1 MCSPRPS
8 APCASPAL
16 LPDPSALT
24 IDSIAAQDGLIVF
37 RVRTRA
43 ETAACPQC
51 GRLAHRVHSRYPRTL
66 SDLPW
71 QGIPVQ
77 FQLTVPKF
85 FCDNTACPQRI
96 FAQRL
101 ASVTERYSRK
111 TLRLSEALHLLV
123 YRLGGETAAKVAQ
136 RLGLLL
142 ASPDTLLRQLRRGI
156 ARSTPTLSV
165 RVLGVD
171 DFALRRGQKYA
182 TILVDLERRC
192 PVDLLPDRT
201 SQTLQAWLREHP
213 GVEIIS
219 RDRAGAYAEAA
230 DKAAP
235 QAVQIADRWHLMKNA
250 IDALEMV
257 FKRERRLL
265 KEAAT
270 QVHRQTTPEPS
281 PPPPGSNQRVKAHH
295 RERRIARWEHKM
307 ALIQAAAD
315 LERSGY
321 RSRSEAAKALGIS
334 RTDFYRW
341 LNRNTFVE
349 RKPLPRRERLIDPFA
364 AYLRQ
369 RWDQGCHNGSTLF
382 DEIVQQGFT
391 GNYPMVTRFLQEWRQ
406 EWKLR
411 RAREPAKVL
420 SPRQATWL
428 LLRSGEKSDKLT
440 STEQLLVQA
449 LIQQCPCAEQAREL
463 ALSFF
468 RLVRSRD
475 VEALQRW
482 RESAQESGIRSM
494 ADLSRGIGRDLAAV
508 TAALSSPGSRWSNG
522 QTEGQVNRLKMVKR
536 QMYGRANLDLL
547 RARVLPLPTH
557 CPRPDGV

>member
-1 MCSPRPS
+1 M
-8 APCASPAL
+8 
-16 LPDPSALT
+16 
-24 IDSIAAQDGLIVF
+24 
-37 RVRTRA
+37 
-43 ETAACPQC
+43 
-51 GRLAHRVHSRYPRTL
+51 
-66 SDLPW
+66 
-71 QGIPVQ
+71 
-77 FQLTVPKF
+77 
-85 FCDNTACPQRI
+85 
-96 FAQRL
+96 
-101 ASVTERYSRK
+101 
-111 TLRLSEALHLLV
+111 
-123 YRLGGETAAKVAQ
+123 AK

-142 ASPDTLLRQLRRGI
+142 SSPDSLLRLLRR
-156 ARSTPTLSV
+156 RSSRPSSTPV

-171 DFALRRGQKYA
+171 DFALRRGEKYA

-192 PVDLLPDRT
+192 PIDLLPDRT

-213 GVEIIS
+213 GVQIIS

-235 QAVQIADRWHLMKNA
+235 DAVQIADRWHLMKNA
-250 IDALEMV
+250 IDALERV
-257 FKRERRLL
+257 LQRERRVL

-270 QVHRQTTPEPS
+270 QVHREMTPEPS
-281 PPPPGSNQRVKAHH
+281 PPPPGSNQRVKAHN
-295 RERRIARWEHKM
+295 RDRRIARWEHKM

-315 LERSGY
+315 LENSGY

-334 RTDFYRW
+334 RIDFYRW
-341 LNRNTFVE
+341 LNRNTYVE

-364 AYLRQ
+364 PYLRE
-369 RWDQGCHNGSTLF
+369 RWDQGCHNGMTLF

-391 GNYPMVTRFLQEWRQ
+391 GNYPMVTRFIREWRQ
-406 EWKLR
+406 EWKMR
-411 RAREPAKVL
+411 RAGEPAKVI

-428 LLRSGEKSDKLT
+428 LMRSGEKPASLT
-440 STEQLLVQA
+440 AGEKLLVEA
-449 LIQQCPCAEQAREL
+449 LLNQCPCAEQAREL

-475 VEALQRW
+475 MEALQRW
-482 RESAQESGIRSM
+482 RQSAQESGIRSM

>member
-8 APCASPAL
+8 ASPAL
-16 LPDPSALT
+16 LPDPWALA
-24 IDSIAAQDGLIVF
+24 IDSIAAQGTLIVF
-37 RVRTRA
+37 RVRTRD

-51 GRLAHRVHSRYPRTL
+51 GQRAHRIHSRYRRTL

-85 FCDNTACPQRI
+85 FCDNPACAQRI

-111 TLRLSEALHLLV
+111 TLRLSQALHLLV

-142 ASPDTLLRQLRRGI
+142 ASPDTLLRLLLRRSNR
-156 ARSTPTLSV
+156 APSTPV

-201 SQTLQAWLREHP
+201 SHTLQAWLREHP
-213 GVEIIS
+213 GVQIIS

-235 QAVQIADRWHLMKNA
+235 QAVQVADRWHLMKNA
-250 IDALEMV
+250 IDALERV
-257 FKRERRLL
+257 LKPERRVL

-281 PPPPGSNQRVKAHH
+281 PPPPGSNQKAKAHH

-307 ALIQAAAD
+307 ALIKAAAD

-321 RSRSEAAKALGIS
+321 RSRCEAAKALGMS
-334 RTDFYRW
+334 RTDLYRW
-341 LNRNTFVE
+341 LNRDAFVE

-364 AYLRQ
+364 PYLRE
-369 RWDQGCHNGSTLF
+369 RWDQGCHNGMTLF

-391 GNYPMVTRFLQEWRQ
+391 GNYPMVTRFIKEWRA
-406 EWKLR
+406 EWKVR
-411 RAREPAKVL
+411 RAREPAKVI
-420 SPRQATWL
+420 SPGQATWL
-428 LLRSGEKSDKLT
+428 LMRSGEKPDSLSAGEK
-440 STEQLLVQA
+440 LLVEA
-449 LIQQCPCAEQAREL
+449 LLKQCPCAERAREL
-463 ALSFF
+463 ALWFF
-468 RLVRSRD
+468 GLVRSRD

-494 ADLSRGIGRDLAAV
+494 ADLARGIGRDLAAV
-508 TAALSSPGSRWSNG
+508 TAALSSPSSQWSNG

-547 RARVLPLPTH
+547 RARVLPLPLPLPT
-557 CPRPDGV
+557 P